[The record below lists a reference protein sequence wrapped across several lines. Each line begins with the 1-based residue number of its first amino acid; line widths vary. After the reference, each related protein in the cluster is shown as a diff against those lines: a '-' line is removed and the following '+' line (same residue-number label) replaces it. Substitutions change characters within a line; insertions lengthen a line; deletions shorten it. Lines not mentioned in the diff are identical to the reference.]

1 MTRPGLLNAR
11 GEALALACIGVMGLG
26 VMAGRLPPLFLINE
40 SPSLPRGLYVRT
52 TGGSPAIADTVAL
65 PQPQAARP
73 YLGRLGMP
81 ADVLLIKRVV
91 ARSGDRV
98 CRVGDQVEVS
108 GRRVRVV
115 ERDRSGVRLAAWQ
128 GCRRLAPGEVFLLGD
143 TGTSFDSRYFGPVD
157 TGKITGTYR
166 EILRW

>member
-1 MTRPGLLNAR
+1 MTRPQLLNAR
-11 GEALALACIGVMGLG
+11 GKTFALACIGVMGLG
-26 VMAGRLPPLFLINE
+26 VMAGHLPPVFLINE
-40 SPSLPRGLYVRT
+40 SPSLPRGLYVWIKGR
-52 TGGSPAIADTVAL
+52 SPTITDTVAL
-65 PQPQAARP
+65 PQPPAARP
-73 YLGRLGMP
+73 YLNRLEMP

-98 CRVGDQVEVS
+98 CRVGNHVELS

-115 ERDRSGVRLAAWQ
+115 ERDRSGVRLASWQ

-143 TGTSFDSRYFGPVD
+143 TQTSFDSRYFGPVD
-157 TGKITGTYR
+157 TDNLTGTYR